1 MKNKAFPGQMGNMG
15 GMMKQ
20 VQKMQAE
27 MARVQEGLVD
37 KQVEAA
43 AGGGAVKVV
52 FNGHKQLVS
61 IVIEKDVIDP
71 DDVDMLQD
79 LVLAAVNEG
88 LRAADELATREMDKV
103 SGGIGA
109 GIPGLF

>member
-27 MARVQEGLVD
+27 MAKVQEGLAE
-37 KQVEAA
+37 KQVEAV

-52 FNGHKQLVS
+52 FNGHKQLMS
-61 IVIEKDVIDP
+61 ITIEKDVVDP

-79 LVLAAVNEG
+79 LVCAAVNEG
-88 LRAADELATREMDKV
+88 LRQADDLASREMGKV
-103 SGGIGA
+103 TGGMGA